1 MLPNPFPDHIP
12 FCLLPIHSTSNQKL
26 HPAEENYFS
35 QLSSVSR
42 KEHFRSGRIC
52 AREVLSKLGTL
63 GQPVLRDPQTREPL
77 WPVGISGAITHSGNW
92 AAAAAGKTSDVS
104 GIGIDLEDLERQVD
118 SRISRH
124 VCIPEEQKW
133 LQGCG
138 EDCLEQ
144 NLKIIFSAKESIFK
158 AFFPYTRTYLH
169 FHDARILM
177 EQTLFQKSKPDSL
190 SEKEKIWNPA
200 KFEFEYLMLN
210 EKVISQ
216 TGISEGKGRVHFFEN
231 YILTSLCFLNP
242 LRK

>member
-1 MLPNPFPDHIP
+1 MLPNPFPDHIS
-12 FCLLPIHSTSNQKL
+12 FCLLPIHSTSDQKL

-42 KEHFRSGRIC
+42 KEHYRSGRIC
-52 AREVLSKLGTL
+52 AGEVLSKLGTL

-77 WPVGISGAITHSGNW
+77 WPEGISGAITHSGKW

-133 LQGCG
+133 LQECG
-138 EDCLEQ
+138 EDFLEQ

-177 EQTLFQKSKPDSL
+177 EQTFFQKSKSDSL
-190 SEKEKIWNPA
+190 SKKEKNSKSE
-200 KFEFEYLMLN
+200 KFEFVYLLLN
-210 EKVISQ
+210 DKVISQ
-216 TGISEGKGRVHFFEN
+216 TGISEGKGKVHFFEN
-231 YILTSLCFLNP
+231 YVLTSLFF
-242 LRK
+242 

>member
-1 MLPNPFPDHIP
+1 MLPNPFPDHIS

-42 KEHFRSGRIC
+42 KEHYRSGRIC
-52 AREVLSKLGTL
+52 AGEVLSKLGTL

-77 WPVGISGAITHSGNW
+77 WPEGISGAITHSGNW

-104 GIGIDLEDLERQVD
+104 GIGIDLEDMERQVD

-133 LQGCG
+133 LQECG
-138 EDCLEQ
+138 EDFLEQ

-177 EQTLFQKSKPDSL
+177 EQTFFQKSKSDSL
-190 SEKEKIWNPA
+190 SKKEKNSKPE
-200 KFEFEYLMLN
+200 KFEFVYLLLN
-210 EKVISQ
+210 DKVISQ
-216 TGISEGKGRVHFFEN
+216 TGISEGKGKVHFFEN
-231 YILTSLCFLNP
+231 YVLTSLFF
-242 LRK
+242 

>member
-1 MLPNPFPDHIP
+1 MLPNPFPDHIS

-42 KEHFRSGRIC
+42 REHYRSGRIC
-52 AREVLSKLGTL
+52 AGEVLSKLGTL

-77 WPVGISGAITHSGNW
+77 WPEGISGAITHSGKW

-133 LQGCG
+133 LQECG
-138 EDCLEQ
+138 EDFLEQ

-177 EQTLFQKSKPDSL
+177 EQTFFQKSKSDSL
-190 SEKEKIWNPA
+190 SEKEKISKPA

-210 EKVISQ
+210 EKVIRQ
-216 TGISEGKGRVHFFEN
+216 TGISEGQGKVHFFEN
-231 YILTSLCFLNP
+231 YVLTSLFF
-242 LRK
+242 

>member
-1 MLPNPFPDHIP
+1 MLPNPFPDHIS

-42 KEHFRSGRIC
+42 KEHYRSGRIC
-52 AREVLSKLGTL
+52 AGEVLSKLGTL

-77 WPVGISGAITHSGNW
+77 WPEGISGTITHSGKW

-133 LQGCG
+133 LQECG
-138 EDCLEQ
+138 EDFLEQ

-177 EQTLFQKSKPDSL
+177 EQTFFQKSKSDSL
-190 SEKEKIWNPA
+190 SKKEKNSKPE
-200 KFEFEYLMLN
+200 KFEFVYLLLN
-210 EKVISQ
+210 DKVISQ
-216 TGISEGKGRVHFFEN
+216 TGISEGKGKVHFFEN
-231 YILTSLCFLNP
+231 YVLTSLFF
-242 LRK
+242 

>member
-1 MLPNPFPDHIP
+1 MLPNPFPDHIS

-42 KEHFRSGRIC
+42 KEHYRSGRIC
-52 AREVLSKLGTL
+52 AGEVLSKLGTL

-77 WPVGISGAITHSGNW
+77 WPEGISGAITHSGNW

-133 LQGCG
+133 LQECG
-138 EDCLEQ
+138 EDFLEK

-177 EQTLFQKSKPDSL
+177 EQTLFQKSKSDSL
-190 SEKEKIWNPA
+190 SKKEKNSKPE
-200 KFEFEYLMLN
+200 KFEFVYLLLN
-210 EKVISQ
+210 DKVISQ
-216 TGISEGKGRVHFFEN
+216 TGISEGQGKLHFFEN
-231 YILTSLCFLNP
+231 YVLTSLFF
-242 LRK
+242 

>member
-1 MLPNPFPDHIP
+1 MLPNPFPDHIS

-42 KEHFRSGRIC
+42 KEQYRSGRIC
-52 AREVLSKLGTL
+52 AGEVLSKLGAR

-77 WPVGISGAITHSGNW
+77 WPEGISGAITHSGNW

-133 LQGCG
+133 LQECG
-138 EDCLEQ
+138 EDFLEQ

-177 EQTLFQKSKPDSL
+177 EQTFFQKSKSDSL
-190 SEKEKIWNPA
+190 SKKEKNSKPE
-200 KFEFEYLMLN
+200 KFEFVYLLLN
-210 EKVISQ
+210 DKVISQ
-216 TGISEGKGRVHFFEN
+216 TGISEGKGKVHFFEN
-231 YILTSLCFLNP
+231 YVLTSLYF
-242 LRK
+242 

>member
-1 MLPNPFPDHIP
+1 MLPNPFPDHIS

-42 KEHFRSGRIC
+42 KEHYRSGRIC
-52 AREVLSKLGTL
+52 AGEVLSKLGTL

-77 WPVGISGAITHSGNW
+77 WPEGISGAITHSGNW

-133 LQGCG
+133 LQECG
-138 EDCLEQ
+138 EDFLEQ

-177 EQTLFQKSKPDSL
+177 EQTFFHNSKDDSL
-190 SEKEKIWNPA
+190 SVKEKNSNPA

-210 EKVISQ
+210 EKVIRQ
-216 TGISEGKGRVHFFEN
+216 TGISEGKGRVQFFEN
-231 YILTSLCFLNP
+231 YVLTSLFF
-242 LRK
+242 

>member
-1 MLPNPFPDHIP
+1 MLPNPFPDHIS

-42 KEHFRSGRIC
+42 KEHYRSGRIC
-52 AREVLSKLGTL
+52 AGEVLSKLGTL

-77 WPVGISGAITHSGNW
+77 WPEGISGAITHSGNW

-133 LQGCG
+133 LQECG
-138 EDCLEQ
+138 EDFLEK

-177 EQTLFQKSKPDSL
+177 EQTFFQKAKSDSL
-190 SEKEKIWNPA
+190 FEKEKISKPA

-210 EKVISQ
+210 EKVIRQ
-216 TGISEGKGRVHFFEN
+216 TAISEGKGRVQFFEN
-231 YILTSLCFLNP
+231 YFLTSLFF
-242 LRK
+242 

>member
-1 MLPNPFPDHIP
+1 MLPNPFPDHIS

-42 KEHFRSGRIC
+42 KEHYRSGRIC
-52 AREVLSKLGTL
+52 AGEVLSKLGTL

-77 WPVGISGAITHSGNW
+77 WPEGISGAITHSGNW
-92 AAAAAGKTSDVS
+92 AAAAAGKTSDVL
-104 GIGIDLEDLERQVD
+104 GVGIDLEDLERQVD

-133 LQGCG
+133 LQECG
-138 EDCLEQ
+138 EDFLEQ

-177 EQTLFQKSKPDSL
+177 EQTFFQKSKSDSL
-190 SEKEKIWNPA
+190 SKKEKNSKPE
-200 KFEFEYLMLN
+200 KFEFVYLLLN
-210 EKVISQ
+210 DKVISQ
-216 TGISEGKGRVHFFEN
+216 TGISEGKGKVHFFEN
-231 YILTSLCFLNP
+231 YVLTSLFF
-242 LRK
+242 

>member
-1 MLPNPFPDHIP
+1 MLPNPFPDHIS

-42 KEHFRSGRIC
+42 KEHYRSGRIC
-52 AREVLSKLGTL
+52 AGEVLSKLGTL
-63 GQPVLRDPQTREPL
+63 GQPVLRDPQTWEPL
-77 WPVGISGAITHSGNW
+77 WPQGISGAITHSGKW

-133 LQGCG
+133 LQECG
-138 EDCLEQ
+138 EDFLEQ

-177 EQTLFQKSKPDSL
+177 EQSFFQKSKSDSL
-190 SEKEKIWNPA
+190 SKKEKNSKPE
-200 KFEFEYLMLN
+200 KFEFVYLLLN
-210 EKVISQ
+210 DKVISQ
-216 TGISEGKGRVHFFEN
+216 TGISEGKGQVHFFEN
-231 YILTSLCFLNP
+231 YVLTSLFF
-242 LRK
+242 

>member
-1 MLPNPFPDHIP
+1 MLPNPFPDHIS
-12 FCLLPIHSTSNQKL
+12 FCILPIHSTSNQKL

-42 KEHFRSGRIC
+42 KEHYRSGRIC
-52 AREVLSKLGTL
+52 AGEVLSKLGTL

-77 WPVGISGAITHSGNW
+77 WPEGISGAITHSGNW
-92 AAAAAGKTSDVS
+92 AAAAAGKTSDVL

-118 SRISRH
+118 TRISRH

-133 LQGCG
+133 LQECG
-138 EDCLEQ
+138 EDLLEQ

-177 EQTLFQKSKPDSL
+177 EQTFFQKSKSDSL
-190 SEKEKIWNPA
+190 SKKEKNSKPE
-200 KFEFEYLMLN
+200 KFEFVYLLLN
-210 EKVISQ
+210 DKVISQ
-216 TGISEGKGRVHFFEN
+216 TGISEGKGKVHFFEN
-231 YILTSLCFLNP
+231 YILTSLFF
-242 LRK
+242 

>member
-1 MLPNPFPDHIP
+1 MLPNPFPDHIS

-42 KEHFRSGRIC
+42 KEHYRSGRIC
-52 AREVLSKLGTL
+52 AGEVLSKLGTL

-77 WPVGISGAITHSGNW
+77 WPEGISGTITHSGNW
-92 AAAAAGKTSDVS
+92 AAAAAGKTSDVL

-133 LQGCG
+133 LQECG
-138 EDCLEQ
+138 EDFLEQ

-177 EQTLFQKSKPDSL
+177 EQTLFQKSKSDSL
-190 SEKEKIWNPA
+190 TKKEKNSKPE
-200 KFEFEYLMLN
+200 KFEFVYLLLN
-210 EKVISQ
+210 DKVISQ
-216 TGISEGKGRVHFFEN
+216 TGISEGKGKVHFFEN
-231 YILTSLCFLNP
+231 YVLTSLFF
-242 LRK
+242 

>member
-1 MLPNPFPDHIP
+1 MLPNPFPDHIS

-42 KEHFRSGRIC
+42 KEHYRSGRIC
-52 AREVLSKLGTL
+52 AGEVLSKLGTL

-77 WPVGISGAITHSGNW
+77 WPEGISGAITHSGKW

-133 LQGCG
+133 LQECG
-138 EDCLEQ
+138 EDFLEQ

-177 EQTLFQKSKPDSL
+177 EQTFFQKSKSDSL
-190 SEKEKIWNPA
+190 SKKEKNSKPE
-200 KFEFEYLMLN
+200 KFEFVYLLLN
-210 EKVISQ
+210 DKVISQ
-216 TGISEGKGRVHFFEN
+216 TGISEGKGKVHFFEN
-231 YILTSLCFLNP
+231 YVLTSLFF
-242 LRK
+242 

>member
-1 MLPNPFPDHIP
+1 MLPNPFPDHIS

-42 KEHFRSGRIC
+42 KEHYRSGRIC
-52 AREVLSKLGTL
+52 AGEVLSKLGTI
-63 GQPVLRDPQTREPL
+63 GQPVLSDPQTREPL
-77 WPVGISGAITHSGNW
+77 WPEGISGAITHSGNW
-92 AAAAAGKTSDVS
+92 AAAAAGKTSEVL

-124 VCIPEEQKW
+124 VCLPEEQKW
-133 LQGCG
+133 LQECG
-138 EDCLEQ
+138 EDFLEQ

-177 EQTLFQKSKPDSL
+177 EQTFFQNSKSDSL
-190 SEKEKIWNPA
+190 SVKEKNSKPA

-210 EKVISQ
+210 DKVISQ
-216 TGISEGKGRVHFFEN
+216 TGISEGKGKVHFFEN
-231 YILTSLCFLNP
+231 YVLTSLFF
-242 LRK
+242 

>member
-1 MLPNPFPDHIP
+1 MLTNPFPDHIS

-42 KEHFRSGRIC
+42 KEHYRSGRIC
-52 AREVLSKLGTL
+52 AGEVLSKLGAR

-77 WPVGISGAITHSGNW
+77 WPEGISGAITHSGNW

-133 LQGCG
+133 LQECG
-138 EDCLEQ
+138 EDFLEQ

-177 EQTLFQKSKPDSL
+177 EQTFFQKSKSDSL
-190 SEKEKIWNPA
+190 SKKEKNSKPE
-200 KFEFEYLMLN
+200 KFKFVYLLLN
-210 EKVISQ
+210 DKVISQ
-216 TGISEGKGRVHFFEN
+216 TGISEGKGKVQFFEN
-231 YILTSLCFLNP
+231 YVLTSLFF
-242 LRK
+242 

>member
-1 MLPNPFPDHIP
+1 MLPNPFPDHIS

-42 KEHFRSGRIC
+42 KEHYRSGRIC
-52 AREVLSKLGTL
+52 AGEVLSKLGTL

-77 WPVGISGAITHSGNW
+77 WPEGISGAITHSGNW
-92 AAAAAGKTSDVS
+92 AAAAAGKSSDVS

-133 LQGCG
+133 LQECG
-138 EDCLEQ
+138 EDFLEQ
-144 NLKIIFSAKESIFK
+144 NLKIVFSAKESIFK
-158 AFFPYTRTYLH
+158 AFFPYSRTYLH

-177 EQTLFQKSKPDSL
+177 EQTFFQNSKYDSL
-190 SEKEKIWNPA
+190 SVKKKNSKLA

-216 TGISEGKGRVHFFEN
+216 TGISEGQGKVHFFEN
-231 YILTSLCFLNP
+231 YVLTSLFF
-242 LRK
+242 

>member
-1 MLPNPFPDHIP
+1 MLPNPFPDHIS

-42 KEHFRSGRIC
+42 KEHYRSGRIC
-52 AREVLSKLGTL
+52 AGEVLSKLGTR

-77 WPVGISGAITHSGNW
+77 WPEGISGAITHSGKW
-92 AAAAAGKTSDVS
+92 AAAAAGKTSDVL

-133 LQGCG
+133 LQECG
-138 EDCLEQ
+138 EECLEQ

-177 EQTLFQKSKPDSL
+177 EQTLFQKSKSDSL
-190 SEKEKIWNPA
+190 SKKEKNSKSE
-200 KFEFEYLMLN
+200 KFEFVYLLLN
-210 EKVISQ
+210 DKVISQ
-216 TGISEGKGRVHFFEN
+216 TGISEGKGKVHFFEN
-231 YILTSLCFLNP
+231 YVLTSLFF
-242 LRK
+242 

>member
-1 MLPNPFPDHIP
+1 MLPNPFPDHIS
-12 FCLLPIHSTSNQKL
+12 FCILPIHSTSNQKL

-42 KEHFRSGRIC
+42 KEHYRSGRIC
-52 AREVLSKLGTL
+52 AGEVLSKLGTI

-77 WPVGISGAITHSGNW
+77 WPEGISGAITHSGKW
-92 AAAAAGKTSDVS
+92 AAAAAGKTSDVL

-133 LQGCG
+133 LQECG
-138 EDCLEQ
+138 EECLEQ

-177 EQTLFQKSKPDSL
+177 EQTFFQKSKSDSL
-190 SEKEKIWNPA
+190 SKKEKNSKPE
-200 KFEFEYLMLN
+200 KFEFVYLFLN
-210 EKVISQ
+210 DKVISQ
-216 TGISEGKGRVHFFEN
+216 TGISEGKGKVHFFEN
-231 YILTSLCFLNP
+231 YVLTSLYF
-242 LRK
+242 

>member
-1 MLPNPFPDHIP
+1 MLPNPFPDHIS
-12 FCLLPIHSTSNQKL
+12 FCILPIHSTSNQKL

-42 KEHFRSGRIC
+42 KEHYRSGRIC
-52 AREVLSKLGTL
+52 AGEVLSKLGTL

-77 WPVGISGAITHSGNW
+77 WPEGISGAITHSGNW

-133 LQGCG
+133 LQECG
-138 EDCLEQ
+138 EDFLEQ

-169 FHDARILM
+169 FYDARILM
-177 EQTLFQKSKPDSL
+177 EQTFIQKSKSDSL
-190 SEKEKIWNPA
+190 SKKEKNSKPE
-200 KFEFEYLMLN
+200 KFEFVYLLLN
-210 EKVISQ
+210 DKVISQ
-216 TGISEGKGRVHFFEN
+216 TGISEGKGKVHFFEN
-231 YILTSLCFLNP
+231 YVLTSLFF
-242 LRK
+242 

>member
-1 MLPNPFPDHIP
+1 MLPNPFPDHIS

-35 QLSSVSR
+35 QLSCFSR
-42 KEHFRSGRIC
+42 KEHYRFGRIC
-52 AREVLSKLGTL
+52 AGEVLSKLGTL

-77 WPVGISGAITHSGNW
+77 WPEGISGAITHSGKW

-133 LQGCG
+133 LQECG
-138 EDCLEQ
+138 EDFLEQ

-177 EQTLFQKSKPDSL
+177 EQTFFQKSKSDSL
-190 SEKEKIWNPA
+190 SKKEKNSKPE
-200 KFEFEYLMLN
+200 KFEFVYLLLN
-210 EKVISQ
+210 DKVISQ
-216 TGISEGKGRVHFFEN
+216 TGISEGKGKVHFFEN
-231 YILTSLCFLNP
+231 YVLTSLFF
-242 LRK
+242 

>member
-1 MLPNPFPDHIP
+1 MLPNPFPDHIS

-42 KEHFRSGRIC
+42 KEHYRSGRIC
-52 AREVLSKLGTL
+52 AGEVLSKLGTL

-77 WPVGISGAITHSGNW
+77 WPEGISGAITHSGKW

-133 LQGCG
+133 LQECG
-138 EDCLEQ
+138 EDFLEQ

-177 EQTLFQKSKPDSL
+177 EQTLLQKSKSDSL
-190 SEKEKIWNPA
+190 SKKEKNSKPE
-200 KFEFEYLMLN
+200 KFEFVYLLLN
-210 EKVISQ
+210 DKVISQ
-216 TGISEGKGRVHFFEN
+216 TGISEGQGRVHFFEN
-231 YILTSLCFLNP
+231 YVLTSLFF
-242 LRK
+242 

>member
-1 MLPNPFPDHIP
+1 MLPTPFPDHIS

-42 KEHFRSGRIC
+42 KEHYRSGRIC
-52 AREVLSKLGTL
+52 AGEVLSKLGTR

-77 WPVGISGAITHSGNW
+77 WPEGISGAITHSGSW
-92 AAAAAGKTSDVS
+92 AAAAAGKSSDVS

-133 LQGCG
+133 LQESG
-138 EDCLEQ
+138 EDFLEQ

-177 EQTLFQKSKPDSL
+177 EQTLFQKSKSDSL
-190 SEKEKIWNPA
+190 SEKEKISKPA

-210 EKVISQ
+210 EKVIRQ
-216 TGISEGKGRVHFFEN
+216 TGVSEGKGRVHFFEN
-231 YILTSLCFLNP
+231 YVLTSLFF
-242 LRK
+242 

>member
-1 MLPNPFPDHIP
+1 MLPNPFPDHIS
-12 FCLLPIHSTSNQKL
+12 FCLLSIHSTSNQKL

-42 KEHFRSGRIC
+42 KEHYRSGRIC
-52 AREVLSKLGTL
+52 AGEVLSKLGAR
-63 GQPVLRDPQTREPL
+63 GHPVLRVSQTREPL
-77 WPVGISGAITHSGNW
+77 WPEGISGAITHSGNW

-133 LQGCG
+133 LQECG
-138 EDCLEQ
+138 EDFLEQ

-158 AFFPYTRTYLH
+158 AFFPYTRSYLH

-177 EQTLFQKSKPDSL
+177 EQTLFQKSKSDSL
-190 SEKEKIWNPA
+190 SEKEKISNPA

-216 TGISEGKGRVHFFEN
+216 TGISEGQGMVQFFEN
-231 YILTSLCFLNP
+231 YVLTSLFFKI
-242 LRK
+242 R

>member
-1 MLPNPFPDHIP
+1 MLPNPFPDHIS

-42 KEHFRSGRIC
+42 KEHYRSGRIC
-52 AREVLSKLGTL
+52 AGEVLSKLGTL

-77 WPVGISGAITHSGNW
+77 WPEGISGAITHSGNW

-133 LQGCG
+133 LQECG
-138 EDCLEQ
+138 EDFLEQ

-177 EQTLFQKSKPDSL
+177 EQTLFQKSKSNSL
-190 SEKEKIWNPA
+190 SKREKNSKPE
-200 KFEFEYLMLN
+200 KFEFVYLLLN
-210 EKVISQ
+210 DKVISL
-216 TGISEGKGRVHFFEN
+216 TGISEGKGKVHFFEN
-231 YILTSLCFLNP
+231 YVLTSLFF
-242 LRK
+242 

>member
-1 MLPNPFPDHIP
+1 MLPNPFPDHIS

-42 KEHFRSGRIC
+42 KEHYRSGRIC

-77 WPVGISGAITHSGNW
+77 WPEGISGAITHSGKW

-133 LQGCG
+133 LQECG
-138 EDCLEQ
+138 EDFLEQ

-177 EQTLFQKSKPDSL
+177 EQTFFQKSKSDSL
-190 SEKEKIWNPA
+190 SKKEKNSKPE
-200 KFEFEYLMLN
+200 KFEFVYLLLN
-210 EKVISQ
+210 DKVISQ
-216 TGISEGKGRVHFFEN
+216 TGISEGKGKVHFFEN
-231 YILTSLCFLNP
+231 YVLTSLFF
-242 LRK
+242 

>member
-1 MLPNPFPDHIP
+1 M
-12 FCLLPIHSTSNQKL
+12 
-26 HPAEENYFS
+26 
-35 QLSSVSR
+35 
-42 KEHFRSGRIC
+42 
-52 AREVLSKLGTL
+52 
-63 GQPVLRDPQTREPL
+63 RDPQTREPL
-77 WPVGISGAITHSGNW
+77 WPEGISGAITHSGKW

-133 LQGCG
+133 LQECG
-138 EDCLEQ
+138 EDFLEQ

-177 EQTLFQKSKPDSL
+177 EQTLFQKSKPNSL
-190 SEKEKIWNPA
+190 SEKEKISNPA

-216 TGISEGKGRVHFFEN
+216 TGISEGKGKVHFFEN
-231 YILTSLCFLNP
+231 YVLTSLFF
-242 LRK
+242 

>member
-1 MLPNPFPDHIP
+1 MLPNPFPDHIS

-35 QLSSVSR
+35 QLSSDSR
-42 KEHFRSGRIC
+42 KEHYRSGRIC
-52 AREVLSKLGTL
+52 AGEVLSKLGTL

-77 WPVGISGAITHSGNW
+77 WPEGISGAITHSGNW

-133 LQGCG
+133 LQECG
-138 EDCLEQ
+138 EDFLEQ

-177 EQTLFQKSKPDSL
+177 EQTFFQKSKSDSL
-190 SEKEKIWNPA
+190 SKKEKNSKPE
-200 KFEFEYLMLN
+200 KFEFVYLLLN
-210 EKVISQ
+210 DKVISQ
-216 TGISEGKGRVHFFEN
+216 TGISEGKGKVHFFEN
-231 YILTSLCFLNP
+231 YVLTSLFF
-242 LRK
+242 

>member
-1 MLPNPFPDHIP
+1 M
-12 FCLLPIHSTSNQKL
+12 
-26 HPAEENYFS
+26 
-35 QLSSVSR
+35 
-42 KEHFRSGRIC
+42 
-52 AREVLSKLGTL
+52 
-63 GQPVLRDPQTREPL
+63 RDPQTREPL
-77 WPVGISGAITHSGNW
+77 WPEGISGAITHSGNW

-133 LQGCG
+133 LQECG
-138 EDCLEQ
+138 EDFLEQ

-177 EQTLFQKSKPDSL
+177 EQTLFQKSKSDSL
-190 SEKEKIWNPA
+190 SEKEKISNPA

-210 EKVISQ
+210 EKVIRQ

-231 YILTSLCFLNP
+231 YVLTSLFF
-242 LRK
+242 

>member
-1 MLPNPFPDHIP
+1 MLPNPFPDHIS

-42 KEHFRSGRIC
+42 KEHYRSGRIC
-52 AREVLSKLGTL
+52 AGEVLSKLGTL

-77 WPVGISGAITHSGNW
+77 WPEGISGAITHSGKW
-92 AAAAAGKTSDVS
+92 AAAAAGKTSDVL

-124 VCIPEEQKW
+124 VCLPEEQKW
-133 LQGCG
+133 LQECG
-138 EDCLEQ
+138 EKCLEQ

-177 EQTLFQKSKPDSL
+177 EQTFFQNSKPDSL
-190 SEKEKIWNPA
+190 SVKEKNSKPE
-200 KFEFEYLMLN
+200 KFEFVYLMLN

-216 TGISEGKGRVHFFEN
+216 TGISEGKGKVHFFEN
-231 YILTSLCFLNP
+231 YVLTSLFF
-242 LRK
+242 

>member
-1 MLPNPFPDHIP
+1 MLPNPFPDHIS
-12 FCLLPIHSTSNQKL
+12 FCLLPIHSTSNQIL

-42 KEHFRSGRIC
+42 KEHYRSGRIC
-52 AREVLSKLGTL
+52 AGEVLSKLGTL

-77 WPVGISGAITHSGNW
+77 WPEGISGAITHSGKW

-133 LQGCG
+133 LQECG
-138 EDCLEQ
+138 EDFLEQ

-177 EQTLFQKSKPDSL
+177 EQTFFQKSKSDSL
-190 SEKEKIWNPA
+190 SKKEKNSKPE
-200 KFEFEYLMLN
+200 KFEFVYLLLN

-216 TGISEGKGRVHFFEN
+216 TGISEGKGKVHFFEN
-231 YILTSLCFLNP
+231 YVLTSLFF
-242 LRK
+242 

>member
-1 MLPNPFPDHIP
+1 MLPNPFPDHIS

-42 KEHFRSGRIC
+42 KEHYRSGRIC
-52 AREVLSKLGTL
+52 AGEVLSKLGAR
-63 GQPVLRDPQTREPL
+63 GQPVLRDSQTREPL
-77 WPVGISGAITHSGNW
+77 WPEGISGAITHSGNW

-133 LQGCG
+133 LQECG
-138 EDCLEQ
+138 EDFLEQ

-177 EQTLFQKSKPDSL
+177 EQTFFQNSKNDSL
-190 SEKEKIWNPA
+190 SEKEKISNPA

-210 EKVISQ
+210 EKVIRL
-216 TGISEGKGRVHFFEN
+216 TGISEGKGRVQFFEN
-231 YILTSLCFLNP
+231 YVLTSLFF
-242 LRK
+242 

>member
-1 MLPNPFPDHIP
+1 MLPNPFPDHIS

-42 KEHFRSGRIC
+42 KKHYRSGRIC
-52 AREVLSKLGTL
+52 AGEVLSKLGAR

-77 WPVGISGAITHSGNW
+77 WPEGISGAITHSGNW

-133 LQGCG
+133 LQECG
-138 EDCLEQ
+138 EDFLEQ

-190 SEKEKIWNPA
+190 SEKEKISNPA

-210 EKVISQ
+210 EKVIRQ
-216 TGISEGKGRVHFFEN
+216 TGISEGKGRVQFFEN
-231 YILTSLCFLNP
+231 YVLTSLFF
-242 LRK
+242 

>member
-1 MLPNPFPDHIP
+1 MLPNPFPDHIS
-12 FCLLPIHSTSNQKL
+12 FCLLPIHSTSNQIL

-35 QLSSVSR
+35 QLNSVSR
-42 KEHFRSGRIC
+42 KEHYRSGRIC
-52 AREVLSKLGTL
+52 AGEVLSKLGTR

-77 WPVGISGAITHSGNW
+77 WPEGISGAITHSGNW
-92 AAAAAGKTSDVS
+92 AAAAAGKTSDVL

-133 LQGCG
+133 LQECG
-138 EDCLEQ
+138 EDFLEQ

-177 EQTLFQKSKPDSL
+177 EQTFFQKSKPDSL
-190 SEKEKIWNPA
+190 SKKEKISNPA

-210 EKVISQ
+210 EKVIRQ

-231 YILTSLCFLNP
+231 YVLTSLFF
-242 LRK
+242 

>member
-1 MLPNPFPDHIP
+1 MLPNPFPDHIS

-42 KEHFRSGRIC
+42 KEHYRSGRIC
-52 AREVLSKLGTL
+52 AGEVLSKLGTR

-77 WPVGISGAITHSGNW
+77 WPEGISGAITHSGKW
-92 AAAAAGKTSDVS
+92 AAAAAGKTSDVL

-133 LQGCG
+133 LQECG
-138 EDCLEQ
+138 EDFLEQ

-177 EQTLFQKSKPDSL
+177 EQTFFQNSKPDSL
-190 SEKEKIWNPA
+190 SVKEKNSKPE
-200 KFEFEYLMLN
+200 KFEFVYLLLN
-210 EKVISQ
+210 DKVISQ
-216 TGISEGKGRVHFFEN
+216 TGISEGKGKIHFFEN
-231 YILTSLCFLNP
+231 YVLTSLFF
-242 LRK
+242 

>member
-1 MLPNPFPDHIP
+1 MLPNPFPDHIS

-42 KEHFRSGRIC
+42 KEHYRSGRIC
-52 AREVLSKLGTL
+52 AGEVLSKLGTL

-77 WPVGISGAITHSGNW
+77 WPEGISGAITHSGNW
-92 AAAAAGKTSDVS
+92 AAAAAGKTSDVL

-133 LQGCG
+133 LQECG
-138 EDCLEQ
+138 EDFLEQ

-177 EQTLFQKSKPDSL
+177 EQTFFQNSKPDSL
-190 SEKEKIWNPA
+190 SVKEKNSKPE
-200 KFEFEYLMLN
+200 KFEFVYLLLN
-210 EKVISQ
+210 DKVISQ
-216 TGISEGKGRVHFFEN
+216 TGISEGKGKVHFFEN
-231 YILTSLCFLNP
+231 YVLTSLFF
-242 LRK
+242 

>member
-1 MLPNPFPDHIP
+1 MLPNPFPDHIS

-42 KEHFRSGRIC
+42 KEHYRSGRIC
-52 AREVLSKLGTL
+52 AGEVLSKLGTR

-77 WPVGISGAITHSGNW
+77 WPEGISGAITHSGKW
-92 AAAAAGKTSDVS
+92 AAAAAGKTSDVL

-133 LQGCG
+133 LQECG
-138 EDCLEQ
+138 EDFLEQ

-177 EQTLFQKSKPDSL
+177 EQTFFQKSKSDSL
-190 SEKEKIWNPA
+190 SKKEKNSKPE
-200 KFEFEYLMLN
+200 KFEFVYLLLN
-210 EKVISQ
+210 DKVISQ

-231 YILTSLCFLNP
+231 YVLTSLFF
-242 LRK
+242 

>member
-1 MLPNPFPDHIP
+1 MLPNPFPDHIS

-42 KEHFRSGRIC
+42 KEHYRSGRIC
-52 AREVLSKLGTL
+52 AGEVLSKLGTL

-77 WPVGISGAITHSGNW
+77 WPEGISGAITHSGKW

-133 LQGCG
+133 LQECG
-138 EDCLEQ
+138 EDFLEQ

-177 EQTLFQKSKPDSL
+177 EQTFFQKSKPDSL
-190 SEKEKIWNPA
+190 TKKEKNSKPE
-200 KFEFEYLMLN
+200 KFEFLYLLLN

-216 TGISEGKGRVHFFEN
+216 TGISEGKGKVHFFEN
-231 YILTSLCFLNP
+231 YVLTSLFF
-242 LRK
+242 

>member
-1 MLPNPFPDHIP
+1 MLPNPFPDHIS

-42 KEHFRSGRIC
+42 KEHYRSGRIC
-52 AREVLSKLGTL
+52 AGEVLSKLGTL

-77 WPVGISGAITHSGNW
+77 WPEGISGAITHSGKW

-133 LQGCG
+133 LQECG
-138 EDCLEQ
+138 EDFLEQ

-177 EQTLFQKSKPDSL
+177 EQTFFQKSKSDSL
-190 SEKEKIWNPA
+190 SEKKKISKPA

-210 EKVISQ
+210 EKVIRQ
-216 TGISEGKGRVHFFEN
+216 TGVSEGKGRVHFFEN
-231 YILTSLCFLNP
+231 YVLTSLFF
-242 LRK
+242 